1 MRVVL
6 DANVVVAAFASHGL
20 CEAVFELCLASHEL
34 LISDALLQ
42 EVSGSLKEK
51 IRLPESITGRI
62 IGLLRDNGEIIVPL
76 PLPPKTCRDPGD
88 LHILGLVQAGHA
100 DCLITGDGDLIAL
113 KEFAGCRI
121 LTPRQFSDWIHGE
134 NRKISR

>member
-42 EVSGSLKEK
+42 EVSRSLIDK
-51 IRLPESITGRI
+51 IRIPESVAGRI
-62 IGLLRDNGEIIVPL
+62 VGLLRDNGEIFAPL
-76 PLPPKTCRDPGD
+76 PVPPKACRDPGD
-88 LHILGLVQAGHA
+88 LHILGLVQAGRA
-100 DCLITGDGDLIAL
+100 DCLITGDGDLLAL

-121 LTPRQFSDWIHGE
+121 LTPRQYSDWIHGE
-134 NRKISR
+134 NRKIS